1 MVLFDV
7 IHIFVYSNYGMENY
21 CMTFNIPTSE
31 GVVAI
36 KAPFR
41 LNKQHK
47 AKIRKVFTEITSS
60 NEPLSDENME
70 SFLKRTTPDTNTPIG
85 KVKGLLVLYN
95 WTQKKLSAK
104 SGLSVSIICDILKSR
119 RPIGVTTAKK
129 LARALNVDYH
139 DFL

>member
-1 MVLFDV
+1 
-7 IHIFVYSNYGMENY
+7 
-21 CMTFNIPTSE
+21 MTFNIPTSE

-85 KVKGLLVLYN
+85 KIKGLLVLYN